1 MNNEKVVAGY
11 LLILAVSLLLV
22 GIISDMLLR
31 HVVQIVPVLAALGLL
46 LKRPA
51 SGAYIALPVFGFW
64 LFIMALIWLY
74 LLGISDL
81 AEGSYTTPEIV
92 LTVIIAGC
100 SALGILKSV
109 QVKHTLS
116 PLHRTILILVGLAGQ
131 VAFMAV
137 SFQPAFANA

>member
-1 MNNEKVVAGY
+1 MSNEKVVAGY

-51 SGAYIALPVFGFW
+51 SGAYIALPVFRFW

-74 LLGISDL
+74 LLGKSDL

-116 PLHRTILILVGLAGQ
+116 PLHRTILILVGLAAQ

-137 SFQPAFANA
+137 SFQHAFANT